1 MKVLLLG
8 KAFEVKGNG
17 VRDLSENVITRGACG
32 HTPRLF
38 QGFDHLP
45 DLHAKALDSSH
56 RNGAAGQVGYSLHQ
70 QGSGHSVIVCR
81 ICISRE
87 SR

>member
-32 HTPRLF
+32 QTSRQIGHIRREVVLGF
-38 QGFDHLP
+38 FDHNSKGLAHLP
-45 DLHAKALDSSH
+45 
-56 RNGAAGQVGYSLHQ
+56 GARSTA
-70 QGSGHSVIVCR
+70 
-81 ICISRE
+81 
-87 SR
+87 